1 MPDRQIAAAYIRV
14 STDEQVEFV
23 QGEDWLKLVPINP
36 MFPTQTIEGE
46 QLEHCRVIG
55 IPKLLIREI

>member
-23 QGEDWLKLVPINP
+23 QGEDWLKFIPINP
-36 MFPTQTIEGE
+36 MFPTQIIEGE